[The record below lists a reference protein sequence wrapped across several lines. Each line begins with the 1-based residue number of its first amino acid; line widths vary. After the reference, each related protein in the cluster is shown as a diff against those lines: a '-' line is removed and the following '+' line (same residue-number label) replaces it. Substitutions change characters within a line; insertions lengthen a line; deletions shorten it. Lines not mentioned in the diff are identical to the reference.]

1 MNDYTELRLLDK
13 VVLID
18 YLTVNID
25 DFRVIKQGRNDYR
38 IMDERFNELVKVLGF
53 IPESNNMQPQV
64 FNRGFTN
71 GYLLN
76 QFIRIHY
83 GGEQVKSHGR
93 YTVSVEMSGQACRE
107 FEKYSGHSWLD
118 LFRMIFKY
126 ESFRISRLDFAID
139 DFKGT
144 EISLPYIRDLVERG
158 LYTSNSR
165 KGSAVSS
172 WEKNSDEVTTAG
184 LTIYIGAKGGNQ
196 LAIYDKL
203 RERIGLGLEVETDCW
218 NRYEMRFVHE
228 KAYAV
233 LEYYYLAL
241 ETNNDYDLKQYVQG
255 LLRDFMDL
263 KDEND
268 KNSRIRRKETN
279 PKWLDFL
286 ESIHKIDIKR
296 RVKEPPTFQRKLKW
310 IDESMG
316 STFVELVLA
325 KDLHGLQ
332 ELIYRKV
339 LDSIDDLEP
348 KKLAR
353 LNQYMIETE
362 QDQISDDRI
371 EQVKKLIKRILGDDE

>member
-38 IMDERFNELVKVLGF
+38 IMDERFNDLVKVLGF

-93 YTVSVEMSGQACRE
+93 YTVSVELSGQACRE
-107 FEKYSGHSWLD
+107 FEKYSGHTWLD

-144 EISLPYIRDLVERG
+144 EISLPYIRDLVEKG

>member
-1 MNDYTELRLLDK
+1 MNDYTELRVLDK

-38 IMDERFNELVKVLGF
+38 IMDERFNELTKVLGH

-93 YTVSVEMSGQACRE
+93 YTVSIEMSGQACRE
-107 FEKYSGHSWLD
+107 FEKYSGHTWLD

-126 ESFRISRLDFAID
+126 ESFRISRLDFAVD

-144 EISLPYIRDLVERG
+144 EISLPYIRELVEKG

-203 RERIGLGLEVETDCW
+203 RERIGLGMEVETDCW

-255 LLRDFMDL
+255 LLLDFMDL
-263 KDEND
+263 KDETD
-268 KNSRIRRKETN
+268 KNSRIRRKATN
-279 PKWLDFL
+279 PKWIEFL
-286 ESIHKIDIKR
+286 ESINKIDIKR

-316 STFVELVLA
+316 STFVELALA

-332 ELIYRKV
+332 ELICRKV

-362 QDQISDDRI
+362 QDQITDDRI
-371 EQVKKLIKRILGDDE
+371 VVIKKLIKQILGDEE

>member
-38 IMDERFNELVKVLGF
+38 IMDERFTDLVKVLGF

-107 FEKYSGHSWLD
+107 FEKYSGHTWLD

-241 ETNNDYDLKQYVQG
+241 ETNKDYELKQYVQG

-296 RVKEPPTFQRKLKW
+296 RVKEPPTFERKLKW
-310 IDESMG
+310 IDESLG

-371 EQVKKLIKRILGDDE
+371 EQLKKLIKRILGDEE

>member
-38 IMDERFNELVKVLGF
+38 IMDERFNELTKVLGF

-107 FEKYSGHSWLD
+107 FEKYSGHTWLD
-118 LFRMIFKY
+118 FFRMIFKY

-144 EISLPYIRDLVERG
+144 EISLPYIRELVERG

-241 ETNNDYDLKQYVQG
+241 ETNNDYDLKLYVQG

-268 KNSRIRRKETN
+268 KNSRIRRKATN

-332 ELIYRKV
+332 ELIYRMV

-371 EQVKKLIKRILGDDE
+371 AQLKKLIKQILGDDE

>member
-93 YTVSVEMSGQACRE
+93 YTVSIEMSGQACRE
-107 FEKYSGHSWLD
+107 FEKYSGHTWLD

-139 DFKGT
+139 DFKGS
-144 EISLPYIRDLVERG
+144 EISLPYIRDLVEKG

-353 LNQYMIETE
+353 LNQYLIETE